1 MRGTVRC
8 VRRSA
13 VLLRFGRRFWM
24 EAAIA
29 ALALCVIGEI
39 VISSAGRRHPLMIVL
54 SLFFVAPLLLRR
66 RFALPAILTVYLA
79 IAVAA
84 ALYPNAMQDVISP
97 LFAGL
102 LAAVVVGSMPEL
114 RLALFGGALTLAL
127 ITVIY
132 FRDPSASPSD
142 FLFLLFF
149 FGAAWLAGLALSA
162 RSQQATELRAR
173 AERAERDREEQAA
186 RAVEEER
193 ARIARELHD
202 VVAHSVSVMV
212 VQAGGVRRLLDP
224 DQDRQR
230 EALLAIEHTGRAA
243 LTEMRRMLGV
253 LRTGEVQTRPLTPQ
267 PSLEHLDR
275 LLEQVR
281 AAGLPVELEVEG
293 LPVPLAAGIDLS
305 AYRIVQEGLTNTLK
319 HAGSGATAHVIVRYF
334 PEQIELE
341 VSNSGVAA
349 DNGDSGHGLVGM
361 RERVALYGG
370 TLAAGPGDNGGY
382 VVRARLPV
390 EGVSH

>member
-1 MRGTVRC
+1 
-8 VRRSA
+8 VRRPDE
-13 VLLRFGRRFWM
+13 LLRYGRRHWI
-24 EAAIA
+24 EIAIA
-29 ALALCVIGEI
+29 ALAVCVTAEI
-39 VISSAGRRHPLMIVL
+39 LISPVSRRHPLIAVL
-54 SLFFVAPLLLRR
+54 SLFFVAPILLRS
-66 RFALPAILTVYLA
+66 RFPLPSILTVYAA
-79 IAVAA
+79 IATAG
-84 ALYPNAMQDVISP
+84 ALYPNALQDVISP

-102 LAAVVVGSMPEL
+102 LAAVVVGAMPER

-149 FGAAWLAGLALSA
+149 FGAAWLAGLALST
-162 RSQQATELRAR
+162 RSQQALELRER
-173 AERAERDREEQAA
+173 AERAERDREEQAR

-212 VQAGGVRRLLDP
+212 VQAGGVRRLLDS

-230 EALLAIEHTGRAA
+230 EALLAIEQTGRGA

-253 LRTGEVQTRPLTPQ
+253 LRTGEPQTGPLTPQ
-267 PSLEHLDR
+267 PGLEHLDR
-275 LLEQVR
+275 LVEQVR
-281 AAGLPVELEVEG
+281 AAGLEVDLEVEG
-293 LPVPLAAGIDLS
+293 RPVPLAAGIDLS

-319 HAGSGATAHVIVRYF
+319 HAGPGASARVLVRYL
-334 PEQIELE
+334 PEQIELR
-341 VSNSGVAA
+341 VSNSGLAA
-349 DNGDSGHGLVGM
+349 DNGDGGHGLVGM

-370 TLAAGPGDNGGY
+370 TLAVGPCADGGY
-382 VVRARLPV
+382 VVCARLPV
-390 EGVSH
+390 EGVSP